1 MKLKSIE
8 VVGLFNKRDEMI
20 RYEFHDD
27 LTILTGK
34 NGSGKTTIMKLA
46 WFIISGNIL
55 LALKEI
61 SFSSCIVHT
70 SKYICTV
77 TRTARNKCKIKLSI
91 NNNDYLFEDD
101 ELDDEISFFGDAEDK
116 LRPFIIDEGSS
127 IFFPTFRRIE
137 GGFSI
142 SGTENILPRN
152 MQRVISDFDEALADL
167 SRRLSNGKH
176 NFISAISSKDINNLL
191 LRKYADYSEKIN
203 FYQQKVSAEAIAKI
217 SSFEK
222 DSSSHI
228 SAEALLFET
237 RKEIEKIE
245 GFRKKTMAS
254 LNAVSELIE
263 KLFHHSGISFGRRL
277 SFGDKTQAIY
287 SENLSAG
294 EKQML
299 SFVCYNAFYDN
310 SIFFIDEPELSL
322 HVDWQRQLYPIL
334 KSQNK
339 KNQFIFAT
347 HSPFIYSKYPDKEI
361 IINNDKGFYE
371 D

>member
-1 MKLKSIE
+1 MKLLSIE
-8 VVGLFNKRDEMI
+8 VIGLFNKKDSVI
-20 RYEFHDD
+20 KYNFHDD

-61 SFSSCIVHT
+61 SFISCTIHT
-70 SKYICTV
+70 TKYICTV
-77 TRTARNKCKIKLSI
+77 LRTGRQKCQIRLHI
-91 NNNDYLFEDD
+91 NNSEYIFEDD
-101 ELDDEISFFGDAEDK
+101 DDEMSFFEDSEDK
-116 LRPFIIDEGSS
+116 LRPFIINEGSS

-142 SGTENILPRN
+142 TNTENSLPRS
-152 MQRVISDFDEALADL
+152 MQRAISDFDEALDDL

-176 NFISAISSKDINNLL
+176 NFISAISSRDINNLL
-191 LRKYADYSEKIN
+191 LRKYADNFEQIN
-203 FYQQKVSAEAIAKI
+203 TYQQKISSSAIAKI
-217 SSFEK
+217 SSFENK
-222 DSSSHI
+222 ENSQL
-228 SAEALLFET
+228 SAEDLLTET

-245 GFRKKTMAS
+245 KFREKIMAP
-254 LNAVSELIE
+254 LNAVSRLIE
-263 KLFHHSGISFGRRL
+263 NLFDHSGISFGRRL
-277 SFGDKTQAIY
+277 SFGDKTQAVY
-287 SENLSAG
+287 SDNLSAG

-299 SFVCYNAFYDN
+299 SFVCYNAFYEN

-322 HVDWQRQLYPIL
+322 HVDWQRKLYPIL

-347 HSPFIYSKYPDKEI
+347 HSPFIYSKYPDKEV
-361 IINNDKGFYE
+361 IINNDKGCNE
-371 D
+371 E

>member
-1 MKLKSIE
+1 MKLISIE
-8 VVGLFNKRDEMI
+8 VTGLFNKKDEKVKYKF
-20 RYEFHDD
+20 YED
-27 LTILTGK
+27 LTVLTGK

-46 WFIISGNIL
+46 WCIISGNIL

-61 SFSSCIVHT
+61 SFNSCTIQT
-70 SKYICTV
+70 SKYECTV
-77 TRTARNKCKIKLSI
+77 IRTGKTKCSIKLSI
-91 NNNDYLFEDD
+91 DGEVYNFEDD
-101 ELDDEISFFGDAEDK
+101 DFEDEFNFNQDAEDK
-116 LRPFIIDEGSS
+116 LRPHIIDVGSS

-142 SGTENILPRN
+142 SNGESSLPRGL
-152 MQRVISDFDEALADL
+152 QRAISDFDESLTDL

-176 NFISAISSKDINNLL
+176 HFISAISSKDINNLL
-191 LRKYADYSEKIN
+191 LRRYADYSEQIN
-203 FYQQKVSAEAIAKI
+203 IFQQRISSEAIAKI
-217 SSFEK
+217 SSFENK
-222 DSSSHI
+222 EQSHI
-228 SAEALLFET
+228 SAEELLSET

-245 GFRKKTMAS
+245 KFRKKTMAS

-322 HVDWQRQLYPIL
+322 HVDWQRQLYSIL
-334 KSQNK
+334 KSQDK

-347 HSPFIYSKYPDKEI
+347 HSPFIYGKYPDKEI
-361 IINNDKGFYE
+361 VINTDKGFYE
-371 D
+371 E